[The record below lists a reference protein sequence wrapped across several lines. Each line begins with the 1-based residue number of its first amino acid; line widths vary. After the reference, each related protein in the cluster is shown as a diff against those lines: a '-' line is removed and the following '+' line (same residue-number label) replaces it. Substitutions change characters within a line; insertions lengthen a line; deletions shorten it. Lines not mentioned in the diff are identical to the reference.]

1 MAPRDR
7 RLLDRDLRKGL
18 AREEDLRAELNG
30 LPDLSGNAEFPSDES
45 VEPLPAELEAEKVVR
60 DLRIEKSIAEPR
72 QPEARIAPPAVP
84 FDLE

>member
-7 RLLDRDLRKGL
+7 RLLERDLTKGL
-18 AREEDLRAELNG
+18 AREEDLRAEFAG
-30 LPDLSGNAEFPSDES
+30 LPDLSDNAEFPSDES
-45 VEPLPAELEAEKVVR
+45 VEPLSAELEAEKVVR

-72 QPEARIAPPAVP
+72 LPEVRIAPPAVP

>member
-7 RLLDRDLRKGL
+7 RLLERDLRKGL
-18 AREEDLRAELNG
+18 VREQDLRAELSG
-30 LPDLSGNAEFPSDES
+30 LQDQSDNAEFPSDES
-45 VEPLPAELEAEKVVR
+45 VELLPAELDAEKVVR

-72 QPEARIAPPAVP
+72 LPEARIAPPAVP